1 MLAISLRPPHPAD
14 FLSNTRIGRNHF
26 LVISSAFVLLS
37 ARAWIHRT
45 DQLKIGWEGQRAL
58 RPADGHNLVFDWLAQ
73 HFQHAHPEFGE
84 LIQK

>member
-1 MLAISLRPPHPAD
+1 V
-14 FLSNTRIGRNHF
+14 FG
-26 LVISSAFVLLS
+26 LLS

-45 DQLKIGWEGQRAL
+45 DQLKIGWEDQRSL
-58 RPADGHNLVFDWLAQ
+58 GPADGHNLVFDWLAQ